1 MMRKFLTTI
10 AIIVS
15 VCNIAFSQIEEASI
29 GYIRFSKPY
38 ISKGELDISK
48 NGTPFKFAEPIDV
61 GINIADYAELNHD
74 RGTISLTCQS
84 DGAKSLNAILTISS
98 SSSNFELFISDQND
112 DQLFGPFSYDDFTY
126 GYLPT
131 PLISGDVLKLKIIKK
146 DAITP
151 NVTLLTLGYD
161 YVGVANKDGFYGS
174 SGSCN
179 IDVRC
184 PEAVEWE
191 NEKSSVVRL
200 IINSQYLC
208 SGVIV
213 NNLRN
218 DKKPYMLTANHCVA
232 DSITAAKTV
241 AYFNYE
247 SPSCNGP
254 DSPIQQIR
262 PGFLM
267 RATKNDSIGTVDF
280 ALLEAKQPIPEH
292 FNANYAGWD
301 ASGRTPT
308 NTVAIHHPRGDVKKI
323 SFSNKPP
330 LITSYPYISNYDK
343 NSFWKVTYWDLGT
356 TEGGSSGSPL
366 FDQNHNVIGVLTGG
380 TASCESLNPDY
391 FTQVA
396 YAWDKYPEKSQQLK
410 YWLNPDNLP
419 TRICGILGIEDLV
432 DYNSESDVEL
442 YPNPTSSNFSFKWR
456 GQVNKVLNI
465 EVFSYCGKK
474 IAQYQQKTP
483 PDKIINCQTDLQPG
497 FYIIHIYDNKYSN
510 NAKLLI
516 TK

>member
-1 MMRKFLTTI
+1 MMISCLT
-10 AIIVS
+10 
-15 VCNIAFSQIEEASI
+15 
-29 GYIRFSKPY
+29 K
-38 ISKGELDISK
+38 
-48 NGTPFKFAEPIDV
+48 
-61 GINIADYAELNHD
+61 
-74 RGTISLTCQS
+74 
-84 DGAKSLNAILTISS
+84 
-98 SSSNFELFISDQND
+98 
-112 DQLFGPFSYDDFTY
+112 FSYDDFTY

-267 RATKNDSIGTVDF
+267 RATKTI
-280 ALLEAKQPIPEH
+280 Q
-292 FNANYAGWD
+292 
-301 ASGRTPT
+301 
-308 NTVAIHHPRGDVKKI
+308 
-323 SFSNKPP
+323 
-330 LITSYPYISNYDK
+330 
-343 NSFWKVTYWDLGT
+343 
-356 TEGGSSGSPL
+356 
-366 FDQNHNVIGVLTGG
+366 
-380 TASCESLNPDY
+380 
-391 FTQVA
+391 
-396 YAWDKYPEKSQQLK
+396 
-410 YWLNPDNLP
+410 
-419 TRICGILGIEDLV
+419 
-432 DYNSESDVEL
+432 
-442 YPNPTSSNFSFKWR
+442 
-456 GQVNKVLNI
+456 
-465 EVFSYCGKK
+465 
-474 IAQYQQKTP
+474 
-483 PDKIINCQTDLQPG
+483 
-497 FYIIHIYDNKYSN
+497 
-510 NAKLLI
+510 
-516 TK
+516 